1 MAYKLEKPCDENK
14 LADFV
19 VMYNHRMGLMIEET
33 PIAYYALEE
42 NEIMQDDKP
51 IIDVDFEAKQTKLRE
66 EKFKSE
72 FFLTSLG
79 WIRRKVNMKDGSTKD
94 FLTDLLLPIKAGL
107 ELGQG
112 VNETSKLDNQHTST
126 VGNGVEII
134 TYKTPDF
141 TLDYTDEYIISLQ
154 ERKQATA
161 QFIQECLARMVADFS
176 GD

>member
-19 VMYNHRMGLMIEET
+19 VMYNHRKGLRIEET
-33 PIAYYALEE
+33 PIAYYALKE

-51 IIDVDFEAKQTKLRE
+51 IVDVDFEAKQTKLRE

-94 FLTDLLLPIKAGL
+94 FLADLLLPIKAGL
-107 ELGQG
+107 ELGQ
-112 VNETSKLDNQHTST
+112 S
-126 VGNGVEII
+126 VEII

-141 TLDYTDEYIISLQ
+141 TLDYTEEYIISLQ